1 MNSSQINFFM
11 MPEDVAE
18 LEQYIKEQGLV
29 IVADR
34 MPDSKPVILENLVV
48 DSFLKTYITDT
59 SNLSKLKIDY
69 SDNQKVYYIMPI
81 QSPVIEFRKP
91 VYIPAENR
99 MNKGRLYFAKTKLSE
114 DERIV
119 ATDEITVKAAE
130 NLFKWFKKHYKN
142 VKVNSWFTTERTHLW
157 ATKNNVVL
165 SD

>member
-29 IVADR
+29 MVADR
-34 MPDSKPVILENLVV
+34 MPEKKPVILQKLATDN
-48 DSFLKTYITDT
+48 FLTTYIANP
-59 SNLSKLKIDY
+59 SNLNKLKIEY
-69 SDNQKVYYIMPI
+69 SENQKVYYIMPI
-81 QSPVIEFRKP
+81 QSPVIEFQKP

-119 ATDEITVKAAE
+119 DTDEITVKAAE
-130 NLFKWFKKHYKN
+130 NIFKWFKKHYKN
-142 VKVNSWFTTERTHLW
+142 AKVNSWFTTERTHLW